1 MCNSC
6 PFKHIRFLDKNA
18 HKCDMLSLKFYNVL
32 YSCLFNIIFFLKL
45 FRRKIDSNEVT
56 IMTCDGEDAK
66 SYGKLRR

>member
-18 HKCDMLSLKFYNVL
+18 HKCDMLSLKLYNVYIVV
-32 YSCLFNIIFFLKL
+32 YSILFFFKKP